1 MNFGV
6 SSMVSPLRKVAL
18 MKPSNALLNANPNKW
33 NYSDKFDPRK
43 IETVFENFLTLLKN
57 DNVEIFWM
65 DESKTDIADAIF
77 TYDASL
83 ITPSGAVLMS
93 PGKTLR
99 VGEQNIHKE
108 FYINNDIPIIGEIK
122 GNGIAEAG
130 DTLWLDSKT
139 LIIGKGFRTNE
150 DGASQITEIM
160 NKIGIKVHTFDLP
173 VYQGKNACLHLMSL
187 ISILDE
193 RKALIYS
200 PLLPIGLYK
209 LLLKKDF
216 LLIEAPEKE
225 FHHSHTL
232 STNVLATAP
241 GNCIMI
247 DGLPHTRNALEK
259 EGINIRVFDG
269 DALCIACEGGPTCL
283 TRPLLRS

>member
-1 MNFGV
+1 MKFGV

-18 MKPSNALLNANPNKW
+18 MKPNNALLNANPNKW

-43 IETVFENFLTLLKN
+43 IETIFENFLTLLRN
-57 DNVEIFWM
+57 DNIEIFWM
-65 DESKTDIADAIF
+65 DGSKTDIADAIF

-99 VGEQNIHKE
+99 VGEQNIRRK

-160 NKIGIKVHTFDLP
+160 DKIGIKVHSFDLP

-247 DGLPHTRNALEK
+247 DGLPQTRNALEK

>member
-1 MNFGV
+1 MKFGV

-18 MKPSNALLNANPNKW
+18 MKPNNALLNANPNNW

-43 IETVFENFLTLLKN
+43 IETVFEKFLTLLRN
-57 DNVEIFWM
+57 DNIEIFWM
-65 DESKTDIADAIF
+65 DGSKTDIADAIF

-99 VGEQNIHKE
+99 VGEQNIHRK

-160 NKIGIKVHTFDLP
+160 DKIGIKVHSFDLP

-259 EGINIRVFDG
+259 EEINIRVFDG

>member
-1 MNFGV
+1 
-6 SSMVSPLRKVAL
+6 
-18 MKPSNALLNANPNKW
+18 
-33 NYSDKFDPRK
+33 
-43 IETVFENFLTLLKN
+43 
-57 DNVEIFWM
+57 
-65 DESKTDIADAIF
+65 
-77 TYDASL
+77 
-83 ITPSGAVLMS
+83 
-93 PGKTLR
+93 
-99 VGEQNIHKE
+99 
-108 FYINNDIPIIGEIK
+108 
-122 GNGIAEAG
+122 
-130 DTLWLDSKT
+130 
-139 LIIGKGFRTNE
+139 
-150 DGASQITEIM
+150 
-160 NKIGIKVHTFDLP
+160 
-173 VYQGKNACLHLMSL
+173 MSL

-193 RKALIYS
+193 RKALIYL

-209 LLLKKDF
+209 LLLEKDF

-225 FHHSHTL
+225 FQHSHTL

>member
-43 IETVFENFLTLLKN
+43 IETIFENFLTLLRN
-57 DNVEIFWM
+57 DNIEIFWM
-65 DESKTDIADAIF
+65 DGSKTDIADAIF

-99 VGEQNIHKE
+99 VGEQNIHRK

-150 DGASQITEIM
+150 DGASQIKEIM
-160 NKIGIKVHTFDLP
+160 DKIGIKVHSCGLFVTRYTGEGAPCSKGTTNIQVKALLFPSAARGIGRPLP
-173 VYQGKNACLHLMSL
+173 RRSAPPTHL
-187 ISILDE
+187 ISARQPSTPRE
-193 RKALIYS
+193 SS
-200 PLLPIGLYK
+200 P
-209 LLLKKDF
+209 
-216 LLIEAPEKE
+216 
-225 FHHSHTL
+225 H
-232 STNVLATAP
+232 
-241 GNCIMI
+241 
-247 DGLPHTRNALEK
+247 
-259 EGINIRVFDG
+259 
-269 DALCIACEGGPTCL
+269 GP
-283 TRPLLRS
+283 RPR

>member
-18 MKPSNALLNANPNKW
+18 MKPNNALLNANPNKW

-43 IETVFENFLTLLKN
+43 IETIFENFLTLLRN
-57 DNVEIFWM
+57 DNIEIFWM
-65 DESKTDIADAIF
+65 DGSKTDIADAIF

-99 VGEQNIHKE
+99 VGEQNIRRK

-259 EGINIRVFDG
+259 EEINIRVFDG

>member
-6 SSMVSPLRKVAL
+6 SSMISPLLKVAL
-18 MKPSNALLNANPNKW
+18 MKPNNALLNANPNKW

-43 IETVFENFLTLLKN
+43 IENVFENFLALLRN
-57 DNVEIFWM
+57 DNIEIFWM

-83 ITPSGAVLMS
+83 ITPAGAVLMS

-99 VGEQNIHKE
+99 FGEQNIHRK
-108 FYINNDIPIIGEIK
+108 FYISNDIPIIGEIK

-130 DTLWLDSKT
+130 DTLWLDRET

-160 NKIGIKVHTFDLP
+160 SKIGIKVYSFDLP

-187 ISILDE
+187 ISILDD

-216 LLIEAPEKE
+216 LLIDAPEQE
-225 FHHSHTL
+225 FHHSNTL

-247 DGLPHTRNALEK
+247 DGLPQTRNALVK

>member
-1 MNFGV
+1 MYLIGDGFTSKGQFPFLDKLDLSTMVKNRLYKSNMNGKKESLRDF
-6 SSMVSPLRKVAL
+6 SPDENQLFVRIESASEYPNYYFREL
-18 MKPSNALLNANPNKW
+18 GADLNQVTFFLNPFK
-33 NYSDKFDPRK
+33 
-43 IETVFENFLTLLKN
+43 
-57 DNVEIFWM
+57 
-65 DESKTDIADAIF
+65 
-77 TYDASL
+77 SL
-83 ITPSGAVLMS
+83 
-93 PGKTLR
+93 
-99 VGEQNIHKE
+99 QNIHKE

-283 TRPLLRS
+283 TRPLLRL

>member
-6 SSMVSPLRKVAL
+6 SSMIEPLIKVAL
-18 MKPSNALLNANPNKW
+18 MKPSKALLNADTKKW
-33 NYSDKFDPRK
+33 NYNDKFNPRK
-43 IETVFENFLTLLKN
+43 IEAVFQSFLTLLR
-57 DNVEIFWM
+57 DDDIEIFWM

-93 PGKTLR
+93 PGKMLR
-99 VGEQNIHKE
+99 VGEQNIHRK
-108 FYINNDIPIIGEIK
+108 FYMNNDIPIIGEIK
-122 GNGIAEAG
+122 GNGVAEAG

-150 DGASQITEIM
+150 DGANQIKEMM
-160 NKIGIKVHTFDLP
+160 NKIGIQVYSFDLP
-173 VYQGKNACLHLMSL
+173 MYQGKNACLHLMSL
-187 ISILDE
+187 ISIVDD
-193 RKALIYS
+193 RKALVYS

-216 LLIEAPEKE
+216 LLIDAPEKE
-225 FHHSHTL
+225 FHLSNTL
-232 STNVLATAP
+232 STNILATSP

-247 DGLPHTRNALEK
+247 DGLPQTRHALEK
-259 EGINIRVFDG
+259 LGIKIRVFDG